1 MISDPDHSGMIIHRF
16 VLIQRKT
23 LFRGLLR
30 PANDATGSDWVH
42 VAPDWIHVP
51 PDWIH
56 VPPDWI
62 HVPNDTNLRG
72 LEREFFAAGWKF
84 FYGATTIRAIG
95 FGFDRPMKF
104 GD

>member
-1 MISDPDHSGMIIHRF
+1 MTLDPDHEGIISHRF

-42 VAPDWIHVP
+42 VA
-51 PDWIH
+51 
-56 VPPDWI
+56 
-62 HVPNDTNLRG
+62 NKTNLRR
-72 LEREFFAAGWKF
+72 LEKKLFAAGWKF

-95 FGFDRPMKF
+95 FGFDRPRK
-104 GD
+104 

>member
-1 MISDPDHSGMIIHRF
+1 MILDPDHEGMIIHRF

-42 VAPDWIHVP
+42 VAPDWIR
-51 PDWIH
+51 
-56 VPPDWI
+56 
-62 HVPNDTNLRG
+62 VPNDTNPRR
-72 LEREFFAAGWKF
+72 LEKELFAAGWKF

-95 FGFDRPMKF
+95 FGFDRPRKF

>member
-1 MISDPDHSGMIIHRF
+1 MSLDPDHEGMIIHRF

-42 VAPDWIHVP
+42 VA
-51 PDWIH
+51 
-56 VPPDWI
+56 
-62 HVPNDTNLRG
+62 NDTNLRG
-72 LEREFFAAGWKF
+72 LEGEFFAAGWKF

-95 FGFDRPMKF
+95 FGFDRPRKF

>member
-1 MISDPDHSGMIIHRF
+1 MILDPDHEGMIRHRF

-42 VAPDWIHVP
+42 VA
-51 PDWIH
+51 
-56 VPPDWI
+56 
-62 HVPNDTNLRG
+62 NETNLRR
-72 LEREFFAAGWKF
+72 LEREFFAAGWTF
-84 FYGATTIRAIG
+84 LYAATTIRAIG
-95 FGFDRPMKF
+95 FGFDRPRKF

>member
-42 VAPDWIHVP
+42 VA
-51 PDWIH
+51 
-56 VPPDWI
+56 
-62 HVPNDTNLRG
+62 NDTNLRG

-95 FGFDRPMKF
+95 FGFDRPRKF